1 MPWNDNSGNGDE
13 PPKANGGPWGS
24 GGSGGNG
31 NGGSPWGR
39 PSGGGGGQ
47 GGGGGGND
55 IEEQMRKMQE
65 RFSRRGRGGGGG
77 GPARG
82 PSLGPGGFIVLGI
95 VALVAWFATGVVI
108 VDEGER
114 AAVFRFG
121 EYQKNF
127 RPGLHLH
134 LPSPIETHEI
144 IRSEGQRE
152 TAIGAG
158 NSDSLML
165 TGDESIVDLQFRVFW
180 NLSRLDVGES
190 ESVRE
195 PEMFILNIEGGSKL
209 VADAAESVMR
219 EVVGRRTLD
228 EVITLKRNEIQ
239 VEVRQRLQE
248 MMDGYESGVSIQ
260 NVEIQ
265 EAEAPQ
271 GEVRQAFNDVV
282 EADLIAEAT
291 RQEATRDYNRII
303 NVADGE
309 ALKIIEEAEAYK
321 AEVIDLATGEASRFT
336 QILAEYR
343 LAPQVTR
350 ERMYLETMERIL
362 ARSEKLI
369 LDNDSG
375 AVPYLPIDRVNRSG
389 QGQ

>member
-31 NGGSPWGR
+31 NGDSPWGR
-39 PSGGGGGQ
+39 PSGGGNGGGQ
-47 GGGGGGND
+47 GGGND
-55 IEEQMRKMQE
+55 IEDQMRKMQE

-77 GPARG
+77 RQKG
-82 PSLGPGGFIVLGI
+82 PSLGPGGFLVLGV
-95 VALVAWFATGVVI
+95 VALVAWLATGVVI

-127 RPGLHLH
+127 RPGLHVH

-144 IRSEGQRE
+144 IPSEGQRE

-190 ESVRE
+190 EAVRE
-195 PEMFILNIEGGSKL
+195 PEMFILNIEGGEKL

-228 EVITLKRNEIQ
+228 EVITLQRNEIQ
-239 VEVRQRLQE
+239 VEVRQQLQE

-271 GEVRQAFNDVV
+271 GEVRKAFNDVV

-291 RQEATRDYNRII
+291 RQEAFRDYNQII

-309 ALKIIEEAEAYK
+309 ALKIIEEAEGYK
-321 AEVIDLATGEASRFT
+321 AQVIDLATGEASRFK
-336 QILAEYR
+336 QILDEYR

-350 ERMYLETMERIL
+350 ERMYLETMERVL